1 MNASAALP
9 ADGVVPYFC
18 RRFNAPAIRVLP
30 GAHYVT
36 HGDEMIVTL
45 LGSCVAACIR
55 DPQLGIGGLNHFML
69 PGLPHDT
76 HDATEAPLRYGSV
89 AMEWL
94 INDILRRGG
103 QRSRL
108 EVKVFGG
115 GNILIGMRAI
125 GKANE
130 DFVIRYLQEEKLRI
144 AARDLGGTRPRRIHY
159 FPRTGKV
166 MVATLRPTEEKR
178 AIEEEHLYCRKLA
191 EAPLDG
197 GIELFD

>member
-1 MNASAALP
+1 MTAAH
-9 ADGVVPYFC
+9 GVVPYFC
-18 RRFNAPAIRVLP
+18 RRFKTQAVRVLP

-36 HGDEMIVTL
+36 QGDEMIVTL

-55 DPQLGIGGLNHFML
+55 DPAVGIGGLNHFML
-69 PGLPHDT
+69 PGLPHDGK
-76 HDATEAPLRYGSV
+76 DAAEAPLRYGSV

-94 INDILRRGG
+94 INDILKRGG

-115 GNILIGMRAI
+115 GNILIGLREI

-130 DFVIRYLQEEKLRI
+130 DFVIRYLKEEGFRI

-159 FPRTGKV
+159 FPGTGKV
-166 MVATLRPTEEKR
+166 MVATLRATEERR
-178 AIEEEHLYCRKLA
+178 AIEEEHLYRRKLIA
-191 EAPLDG
+191 EPMDG